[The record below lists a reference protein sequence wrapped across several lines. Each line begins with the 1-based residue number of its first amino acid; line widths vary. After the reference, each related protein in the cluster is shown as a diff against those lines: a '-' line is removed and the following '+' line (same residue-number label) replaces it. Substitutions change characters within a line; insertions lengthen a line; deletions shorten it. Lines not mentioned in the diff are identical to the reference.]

1 MGTPSLLFPILPTI
15 TPSKNTSTR
24 KHFKKIHHVFPHQQG
39 QGSPQRPQGAQHQH
53 HNHQLVHSSPRER
66 PRQHHPQHHRQPA
79 LHHRHSR
86 CPHWR
91 RPQPRWRLPQPHGD
105 LHRADPRSSRRQR
118 PLARHC
124 RHRTPRN
131 DHALGR
137 ESMPTETTKTG
148 PVHHNEKLNKLDPR
162 VKEHQHTATTGTG
175 FASDHR
181 PSDPTNAAHVP
192 PSVLKEHVGEPTV
205 EHDYPEDST
214 HKRHSVSHQE
224 QHLMK

>member
-1 MGTPSLLFPILPTI
+1 MSSLINKAKEALSGHKEHNTNTTTTNSSTHHHENVPANTTHNTTGNLHSTTDTAAAPTGDAHNLVGGSLNPMGTYTEPT
-15 TPSKNTSTR
+15 
-24 KHFKKIHHVFPHQQG
+24 H
-39 QGSPQRPQGAQHQH
+39 
-53 HNHQLVHSSPRER
+53 
-66 PRQHHPQHHRQPA
+66 
-79 LHHRHSR
+79 
-86 CPHWR
+86 
-91 RPQPRWRLPQPHGD
+91 
-105 LHRADPRSSRRQR
+105 DPRGDNAHSHVTVDTE
-118 PLARHC
+118 P
-124 RHRTPRN
+124 PRN